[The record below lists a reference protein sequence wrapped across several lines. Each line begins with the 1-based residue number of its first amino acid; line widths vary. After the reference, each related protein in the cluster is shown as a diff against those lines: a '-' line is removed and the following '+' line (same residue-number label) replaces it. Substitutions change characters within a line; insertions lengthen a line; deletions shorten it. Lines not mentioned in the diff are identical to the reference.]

1 MPLKILD
8 LIYHF
13 VLLINS
19 VRNILC
25 VMERFS
31 SLIEEK
37 VMSLVS
43 DDIKIKIKM
52 YTQFVTGF
60 LEANLNAI
68 NNNNVI

>member
-1 MPLKILD
+1 M
-8 LIYHF
+8 
-13 VLLINS
+13 
-19 VRNILC
+19 
-25 VMERFS
+25 
-31 SLIEEK
+31 IEEK